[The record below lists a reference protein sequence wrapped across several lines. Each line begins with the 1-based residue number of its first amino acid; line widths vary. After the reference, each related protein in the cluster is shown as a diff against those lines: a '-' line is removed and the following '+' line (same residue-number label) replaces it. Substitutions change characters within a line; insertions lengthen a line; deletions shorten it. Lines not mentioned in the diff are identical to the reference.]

1 MKKLL
6 LNRFILG
13 STLLYILILPTHAT
27 AQISPGGLRTRVN
40 GSAYATCTSG
50 ICAIS
55 GGSKTGPNLLQR
67 FNVFDTRNGIS
78 KVKIDTQG
86 AKNLL
91 VGVTSESGT
100 FINRHLTLSSPAN
113 LFWLSPGGIWV
124 GNGAMVSNVNNLLF
138 TTAIGMKIGGNT
150 FHVFKTR
157 ISDLNSFNQSPDLN
171 FADLVNPEKDI
182 ANLGLLGNGSIKF
195 EGGQITVD
203 RHLLI
208 NATAGSLSTAPGY
221 GTKLHAGR
229 SVWLSGHQIALHD
242 VSITAGEPGHWGL
255 VNVVGVPFL
264 DATQQGSIQ
273 LNEAFFKG
281 QQLWLTA
288 GSISLNQSQL
298 VAPKGWIQLIANN
311 SSDPMKSLTIA
322 GSVLDVSA
330 YNLKDLSAPA
340 LSLGEKSLRLS
351 YPSIGLLSKGNI
363 QLSQNTLLN
372 ASLDISSF
380 LEDSWSASNLDLNSI
395 SDRSGIVLLSA
406 EGKIAISSSDINAD
420 SSNTKAGRIFLLA
433 NGIDEKGG
441 ITINHS
447 KLLARNGAGDGE
459 IFLNSLGGIKLNN
472 STIDVSSTRYPIF
485 RGESSGLIDFRPI
498 IEFYSVQ
505 PYVFRGGNIN
515 LNNISMSTPILI
527 NRSNLIATQ
536 SSTGGGLESPLI
548 NLRDVFLDGVEY
560 VSQYGTFGNE
570 DSFSIGIDYNTGGTI
585 SLASKGGVKIADSTL
600 DASSGKYP
608 YDYMAGKIIIFDESQ
623 SGVNLSQASLRA
635 IAGSPRDTS
644 IESVNPGFIFIQ
656 AKNNIK
662 IDHSSFLANNENAK
676 INSLIDSI
684 FSPFGPFVSISS
696 DLGAISFVKSNL
708 EARYV
713 NQTDFYSRDF
723 TGINIFPDIGIMDKM
738 QVSFNVDPIT
748 SSVSAP
754 TENAT
759 KAINDATNRKYSELQ
774 VAYGIPTTNGFVN
787 QNPNLS
793 PGQFLPTNPVQFNHS
808 LPSGNNQSVSI
819 LIDQNSASSQFLES
833 QNRTL
838 IQTTKALGLPSG
850 SGKLRS
856 IAELQQRLT
865 LASKLAPSLDLSAL
879 PKLSLAAN
887 ESQPKS
893 INTNPRPYTPAI
905 VHLQRND
912 EASGQTRIT
921 AILLTSQGE
930 PISRSTQVARADLDG
945 WIKGFQRQLSR
956 RAPQPDPTR
965 DPGEPLA
972 KALLSPLLPLL
983 RAQGVTALLLEVD
996 RGLQA
1001 IPYGALPVEGRPLGD
1016 LFALTITPS
1025 LGLIEL
1031 DPGQRAFRGQMLL
1044 AGASQFNNGLA
1055 PLPMVRQELQALAQ
1069 EHASQLLLDDS
1080 FTPTALIDKALG
1092 SRVSQLHIAT
1102 HANFLPGQT
1111 GVLYTPNT
1119 TLSLA
1124 DLGRRLRSRNSSY
1137 PLDLI
1142 SMSACLTALG
1152 DEQSE
1157 LGFVGMALQAGARSG
1172 LGTLWEVD
1180 DTATAAFFIELYRFL
1195 KVGLTKDQALQATQQ
1210 AFRSGQVRLQGDR
1223 LVGPDPR
1230 TGQAQS
1236 ILVAGLSRQE
1246 QILFA
1251 QGLNH
1256 PYYWAGMIL
1265 TGSPW

>member
-1 MKKLL
+1 MLVCQITALNVLL
-6 LNRFILG
+6 LPNL
-13 STLLYILILPTHAT
+13 AT
-27 AQISPGGLRTRVN
+27 AQVSADGLRTRVN
-40 GSAYATCTSG
+40 GSAYGTCVSG
-50 ICAIS
+50 NCAIS
-55 GGSKTGPNLLQR
+55 GGSRTSQNLLHR
-67 FNVFDTRNGIS
+67 LKAFYTRKGIY

-86 AKNLL
+86 LKNVV
-91 VGVTSESGT
+91 VGVTSELGT
-100 FINRHLTLSSPAN
+100 FLNKPLDLSSPAN

-124 GNGAMVSNVNNLLF
+124 GNGARVSNVNNLLF
-138 TTAIGMKIGGNT
+138 TTAIGMKIGSKTFNVFNT
-150 FHVFKTR
+150 RT
-157 ISDLNSFNQSPDLN
+157 SDINSFNQSPNLN
-171 FADLVNPEKDI
+171 FDELGNPEVDLSS
-182 ANLGLLGNGSIKF
+182 LGLFGNGSIQF
-195 EGGQITVD
+195 EGGQIAVD
-203 RHLLI
+203 RHLLV
-208 NATAGSLSTAPGY
+208 NATAGNLSSVSGY
-221 GTKLHAGR
+221 GTQLQAGL
-229 SVWLSGHQIALHD
+229 SVWLSGHQIDLQD
-242 VSITAGEPGHWGL
+242 ISISAGEPGRWGL
-255 VNVVGVPFL
+255 VNVVGVPFQ
-264 DATQQGSIQ
+264 DISQQGAIH
-273 LNEAFFKG
+273 LDGAFLKG
-281 QQLWLTA
+281 QQLWLSA
-288 GSISLNQSQL
+288 GSISLNRSQL
-298 VAPKGWIQLIANN
+298 LAPKGWIQLIANDA
-311 SSDPMKSLTIA
+311 SDPIKTLKIS
-322 GSVLDVSA
+322 GSILDVSA
-330 YNLKDLSAPA
+330 YSLKDLNAPA
-340 LSLGEKSLRLS
+340 LNKSSLQSDTLGEQSIRLS
-351 YPSIGLLSKGNI
+351 YPRIGLFSKGDI
-363 QLSQNTLLN
+363 SISRDTLLN
-372 ASLDISSF
+372 ASSDVSFFQDNLSTPTKLDIYS
-380 LEDSWSASNLDLNSI
+380 LA
-395 SDRSGIVLLSA
+395 DRSGIVLLNA
-406 EGKIAISSSDINAD
+406 EGKISVNSSAVNVD
-420 SSNTKAGRIFLLA
+420 SSHSKAGYIFLLA
-433 NGIDEKGG
+433 NGPEDRGG
-441 ITINHS
+441 IFLDNS
-447 KLLARNGAGDGE
+447 ELLARSGAGDGR
-459 IFLNSLGGIKLNN
+459 INLKSSGGITLNSSVIDVTSNKYPIVKGQTFDLLDLKPYGSEEFLAQPYTFKAGSIFIVNN
-472 STIDVSSTRYPIF
+472 S
-485 RGESSGLIDFRPI
+485 
-498 IEFYSVQ
+498 
-505 PYVFRGGNIN
+505 
-515 LNNISMSTPILI
+515 ISNSISLDNT
-527 NRSNLIATQ
+527 NLIAGQTR
-536 SSTGGGLESPLI
+536 SGGGLESPLLGFREVLGA
-548 NLRDVFLDGVEY
+548 NNYKGKF
-560 VSQYGTFGNE
+560 GTFGKE
-570 DSFSIGIDYNTGGTI
+570 DSFSIGFDFNTGGKI
-585 SLASKGGVKIADSTL
+585 RLSSQGGVNIADSMINT
-600 DASSGKYP
+600 SSGDPP
-608 YDYMAGKIIIFDESQ
+608 YDNMAGSIFIFDS
-623 SGVNLSQASLRA
+623 SMAGIKLSNTSLRSISSA
-635 IAGSPRDTS
+635 APDSTDFSINAGSIYVQARNH
-644 IESVNPGFIFIQ
+644 VNI
-656 AKNNIK
+656 N
-662 IDHSSFLANNENAK
+662 HSSIIANNLHPM
-676 INSLIDSI
+676 INPLLD
-684 FSPFGPFVSISS
+684 FTNDNPYPFVSIYSEFGG
-696 DLGAISFVKSNL
+696 LSFVESNV
-708 EARYV
+708 EAKLTYIA
-713 NQTDFYSRDF
+713 DFVSDYYM
-723 TGINIFPDIGIMDKM
+723 GINFFPGPDIYG
-738 QVSFNVDPIT
+738 QVSLNPDPLTIP
-748 SSVSAP
+748 VPIP
-754 TENAT
+754 TNFLANILNDR
-759 KAINDATNRKYSELQ
+759 INQNYLELRL
-774 VAYGIPTTNGFVN
+774 AFGIPPNNGFVN

-793 PGQFLPTNPVQFNHS
+793 PGQFLPANPVQFNHS

-893 INTNPRPYTPAI
+893 INANPRPYTPAI

-912 EASGQTRIT
+912 EASGQTRLT
-921 AILLTSQGE
+921 AILLTAQGE

-945 WIKGFQRQLSR
+945 WIKSFQRQLSR

-972 KALLSPLLPLL
+972 KALLSTLLPLL

-1031 DPGQRAFRGQMLL
+1031 DPGQRALRGQMLL
-1044 AGASQFNNGLA
+1044 AGASQFSNGLA

-1069 EHASQLLLDDS
+1069 EHPSQLLLDDS
-1080 FTPTALIDKALG
+1080 FTPTALIDQALG
-1092 SRVSQLHIAT
+1092 SQVNQVHIAT

-1152 DEQSE
+1152 DETSE

-1236 ILVAGLSRQE
+1236 TLVAGLSRQE

>member
-1 MKKLL
+1 MKKSLFNRL
-6 LNRFILG
+6 ILN
-13 STLLYILILPTHAT
+13 STLFYVLILPFHAT

-55 GGSKTGPNLLQR
+55 GGSKTGPNLFQR
-67 FNVFDTRNGIS
+67 FNAFDTRNGIS

-86 AKNLL
+86 VKNLL
-91 VGVTSESGT
+91 VGITSESGT
-100 FINRHLTLSSPAN
+100 FLNKPLTLSSSAN

-124 GNGAMVSNVNNLLF
+124 GNGARVSNVNNLLF

-150 FHVFKTR
+150 FNVFKTR
-157 ISDLNSFNQSPDLN
+157 VSDLNSFIQSPDLN
-171 FADLVNPEKDI
+171 FSDLGNPEGDI
-182 ANLGLLGNGSIKF
+182 TNLGLLGNGSIQF
-195 EGGQITVD
+195 EGGEITVD
-203 RHLLI
+203 RHLLL
-208 NATAGSLSTAPGY
+208 NATAGNLRTAPGF

-229 SVWLSGHQIALHD
+229 SVWLSGHQIDLRD
-242 VSITAGEPGHWGL
+242 VSITAGEPGRWGL
-255 VNVVGVPFL
+255 VNVVGVPFQ
-264 DATQQGSIQ
+264 DATRKGSIQ
-273 LNEAFFKG
+273 LNEAFLKG

-298 VAPKGWIQLIANN
+298 VAPKGRIQLTANN
-311 SSDPMKSLTIA
+311 SSDPSKSLTIA

-330 YNLKDLSAPA
+330 YNQKDLNAPA

-351 YPSIGLLSKGNI
+351 YPGIGLLSKGDI
-363 QLSQNTLLN
+363 QVSQNTLFN

-380 LEDSWSASNLDLNSI
+380 LGDTLGATNLDLNSI
-395 SDRSGIVLLSA
+395 ADRSGIVFLSA
-406 EGKIAISSSDINAD
+406 EGKITVNSSTVNAD
-420 SSNTKAGRIFLLA
+420 SSSTKAGIIFLLA
-433 NGIDEKGG
+433 NGIDDKGG
-441 ITINHS
+441 IIINHS

-459 IFLNSLGGIKLNN
+459 IILNSLGGIKLNY
-472 STIDVSSTRYPIF
+472 STIDVSSTKYPIF
-485 RGESSGLIDFRPI
+485 RGESSGLVDFRPSF
-498 IEFYSVQ
+498 EFYSVQ
-505 PYVFRGGNIN
+505 PYIFRGGNII
-515 LNNISMSTPILI
+515 LNNNSLSIPAQIYK
-527 NRSNLIATQ
+527 SNLISTQ
-536 SSTGGGLESPLI
+536 TTTGGGLESPLI
-548 NLRDVFLDGVEY
+548 NLRDVYRDDGVY
-560 VSQYGTFGNE
+560 AGRYGIFGKE
-570 DSFSIGIDYNTGGTI
+570 DSFSIGIDSNTGGTI
-585 SLASKGGVKIADSTL
+585 NLSSKGGIKIADSTL

-608 YDYMAGKIIIFDESQ
+608 YDYMAGTIIIVDDSQ
-623 SGVNLSQASLRA
+623 SGISLSQASLKS
-635 IAGSPRDTS
+635 IVGSPGDAS
-644 IESVNPGFIFIQ
+644 VESVQPGFIFIQ

-662 IDHSSFLANNENAK
+662 FDYSSLIVNNQNTRLNPLFDIIYDPLPFASVNSEYGTISFL
-676 INSLIDSI
+676 
-684 FSPFGPFVSISS
+684 
-696 DLGAISFVKSNL
+696 KSNI
-708 EARYV
+708 EARYL
-713 NQTDFYSRDF
+713 NQADFSSGDYR
-723 TGINIFPDIGIMDKM
+723 GIYIFPGIGIMDKM
-738 QVSFNVDPIT
+738 QVSFNPDPVI
-748 SSVSAP
+748 SPVFVS
-754 TENAT
+754 TEGTT
-759 KAINDATNRKYSELQ
+759 KAANEIINSKYLELT
-774 VAYGIPTTNGFVN
+774 AALGITAIDDFIGLNSY
-787 QNPNLS
+787 LS
-793 PGQFLPTNPVQFNHS
+793 PGQFLPANPIQFNHS
-808 LPSGNNQSVSI
+808 LPSDNSQSVSI
-819 LIDQNSASSQFLES
+819 LIDQKSASSQFLES
-833 QNRTL
+833 QKRTL
-838 IQTTKALGLPSG
+838 LETSKALGLPTG

-887 ESQPKS
+887 QSQPKS
-893 INTNPRPYTPAI
+893 INSNPRPYTPAI
-905 VHLQRND
+905 VHLQRDD

-921 AILLTSQGE
+921 AILLTAQGE

-956 RAPQPDPTR
+956 RAPLPDPTR

-972 KALLSPLLPLL
+972 KALISPLLPLL

-1001 IPYGALPVEGRPLGD
+1001 IPYGALPVAGRPLGD

-1031 DPGQRAFRGQMLL
+1031 DPGQRALRGQMLL
-1044 AGASQFNNGLA
+1044 AGASQFSNGLA

-1069 EHASQLLLDDS
+1069 EHPSHLLLDDS
-1080 FTPTALIDKALG
+1080 FTPTALIDQALG
-1092 SRVSQLHIAT
+1092 SQVNQLHIAT
-1102 HANFLPGQT
+1102 HANFVPGQT

-1210 AFRSGQVRLQGDR
+1210 VFRSGQVRLQGDR

-1230 TGQAQS
+1230 TGQAES
-1236 ILVAGLSRQE
+1236 VLVAGLSRQE

>member
-1 MKKLL
+1 MRK
-6 LNRFILG
+6 
-13 STLLYILILPTHAT
+13 SLLYSIILKSTFFYVLIQPFRAT
-27 AQISPGGLRTRVN
+27 AQVSPGGLRTRVN

-50 ICAIS
+50 VCAIS

-67 FNVFDTRNGIS
+67 FNAFDTRNGIS

-86 AKNLL
+86 VKNVL
-91 VGVTSESGT
+91 VGITSESGT
-100 FINRHLTLSSPAN
+100 FLNKPLTLSSSAN

-124 GNGAMVSNVNNLLF
+124 GNGARVSNVNNLLF

-150 FHVFKTR
+150 FNVFKTKA
-157 ISDLNSFNQSPDLN
+157 SDLNSFIQSPDLN
-171 FADLVNPEKDI
+171 FADLGNPEKDI
-182 ANLGLLGNGSIKF
+182 SNLGLLGNGSIKF
-195 EGGQITVD
+195 EGGEVTVD
-203 RHLLI
+203 RHLLL
-208 NATAGSLSTAPGY
+208 NASAGNLSTAPGF

-229 SVWLSGHQIALHD
+229 SVSLSAHQIDLRD
-242 VSITAGEPGHWGL
+242 VSITAGEPGRWGL
-255 VNVVGVPFL
+255 VNVVGVPFQ
-264 DATQQGSIQ
+264 DATQKGSIQ
-273 LNEAFFKG
+273 LNEAFLKG

-298 VAPKGWIQLIANN
+298 LAPKGRIQLTANS
-311 SSDPMKSLTIA
+311 SSDPSKSLTIA

-330 YNLKDLSAPA
+330 YNLKDLNAPS
-340 LSLGEKSLRLS
+340 LSLGDKSLRLS
-351 YPSIGLLSKGNI
+351 YPSIGLLSKGDI
-363 QLSQNTLLN
+363 QVSQNTLFN

-380 LEDSWSASNLDLNSI
+380 LGDPWSATNLDLNSI
-395 SDRSGIVLLSA
+395 ADRSGVVFLSA
-406 EGKIAISSSDINAD
+406 AGKISVNSSILNAD
-420 SSNTKAGRIFLLA
+420 SSSTKAGRIFLLA
-433 NGIDEKGG
+433 NGIDDKGG
-441 ITINHS
+441 ITINLS
-447 KLLARNGAGDGE
+447 KILARNGAGDGE
-459 IFLNSLGGIKLNN
+459 IILNSLGGIKLNE
-472 STIDVSSTRYPIF
+472 STIDVSSTKYPIF
-485 RGESSGLIDFRPI
+485 RGESSGLVDFRPMFEI
-498 IEFYSVQ
+498 YSVQ
-505 PYVFRGGNIN
+505 PYVFRGGNII
-515 LNNISMSTPILI
+515 LNNNSLFFPTQIYK
-527 NRSNLIATQ
+527 SNLIATQ
-536 SSTGGGLESPLI
+536 TSTGGGLENPLI
-548 NLRDVFLDGVEY
+548 NLMDVYRDDGVY
-560 VSQYGTFGNE
+560 VGQYGILGKE
-570 DSFSIGIDYNTGGTI
+570 DSFSIGVDFSTGGTI
-585 SLASKGGVKIADSTL
+585 SLSSKGGMKIADSAL

-608 YDYMAGKIIIFDESQ
+608 YDYMGGTIIIFDESQ
-623 SGVNLSQASLRA
+623 SGISLSQASLSA
-635 IAGSPRDTS
+635 TVGSSRDAS
-644 IESVNPGFIFIQ
+644 VESVKPGFIYIQ
-656 AKNNIK
+656 AKNNLK
-662 IDHSSFLANNENAK
+662 IDYSSFIANNQNTNINPLFDI
-676 INSLIDSI
+676 INS
-684 FSPFGPFVSISS
+684 PYPFVSIYSEY
-696 DLGAISFVKSNL
+696 GNISFFKSNL
-708 EARYV
+708 EARYLS
-713 NQTDFYSRDF
+713 QTDFSSGDF
-723 TGINIFPDIGIMDKM
+723 QGINIFPDIGIMDKM
-738 QVSFNVDPIT
+738 QVSFSPEPLISPVA
-748 SSVSAP
+748 AP
-754 TENAT
+754 TEDVT
-759 KAINDATNRKYSELQ
+759 KAISENVNSKNLELTSALGITATNDFL
-774 VAYGIPTTNGFVN
+774 N
-787 QNPNLS
+787 QNPSLS
-793 PGQFLPTNPVQFNHS
+793 TGQYLSANPVQFNHS

-865 LASKLAPSLDLSAL
+865 LASKLAPSLDLSAI

-887 ESQPKS
+887 QSQPKS
-893 INTNPRPYTPAI
+893 ININPRPYTPAI
-905 VHLQRND
+905 VHLQRDD

-921 AILLTSQGE
+921 AILLTAQGE
-930 PISRSTQVARADLDG
+930 PISRSTKVARADLDG

-956 RAPQPDPTR
+956 RSPLPDPTR
-965 DPGEPLA
+965 DAGEPLA
-972 KALLSPLLPLL
+972 KALISPLLPLL
-983 RAQGVTALLLEVD
+983 RAQGITALLLEVD

-1001 IPYGALPVEGRPLGD
+1001 VPYGALPVEGRPLGD

-1044 AGASQFNNGLA
+1044 AGASQFSNGLA

-1069 EHASQLLLDDS
+1069 EHPSQLLLDGS
-1080 FTPTALIDKALG
+1080 FTPTALIDQALG
-1092 SRVSQLHIAT
+1092 SNVNQLHIAT

-1111 GVLYTPNT
+1111 GVLYTPTT

-1210 AFRSGQVRLQGDR
+1210 AFRLGQVRLQGDR

-1230 TGQAQS
+1230 TGQAES
-1236 ILVAGLSRQE
+1236 VLVAGLSRQE